1 VLEQKELEKTVRLAR
16 IGLNETEIKLFG
28 LQLTEIV
35 DYFANLKSLNLKDV
49 EPTSHVVKITCPR
62 RRDEKIE
69 CSDDVLTK
77 MPWVKFGQ
85 FFVPII
91 LDALSE

>member
-1 VLEQKELEKTVRLAR
+1 MLEQKDLERTIRLAR

-28 LQLTEIV
+28 SQLTKIIG
-35 DYFANLKSLNLKDV
+35 YFANLKSLNLEGI

-62 RRDEKIE
+62 RNDEKIK
-69 CSDDVLTK
+69 CSDDVLAK

-85 FFVPII
+85 FSVPII
-91 LDALSE
+91 LDALAE